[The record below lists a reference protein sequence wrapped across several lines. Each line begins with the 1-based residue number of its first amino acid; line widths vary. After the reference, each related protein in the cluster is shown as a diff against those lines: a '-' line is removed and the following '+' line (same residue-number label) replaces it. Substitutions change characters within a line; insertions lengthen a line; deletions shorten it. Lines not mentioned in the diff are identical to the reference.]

1 MQNLVILTGRVGND
15 PETRRFNNG
24 DTITNFRLAT
34 STKWTDKQTGEK
46 REHTE
51 WHTIAVPGPYGEN
64 VAKYCK
70 KGSLVSVVGS
80 IRYKKFT
87 KQDKTEA
94 YFTEIRAN
102 TVDFLNLAKDTKAA
116 TPAPVTSGED
126 TGAIPF

>member
-51 WHTIAVPGPYGEN
+51 WHTIAVPGAYGEN
-64 VAKYCK
+64 VSKYCK

-80 IRYKKFT
+80 IRYRKFT

-116 TPAPVTSGED
+116 TPAPVTSG
-126 TGAIPF
+126 GSIPY